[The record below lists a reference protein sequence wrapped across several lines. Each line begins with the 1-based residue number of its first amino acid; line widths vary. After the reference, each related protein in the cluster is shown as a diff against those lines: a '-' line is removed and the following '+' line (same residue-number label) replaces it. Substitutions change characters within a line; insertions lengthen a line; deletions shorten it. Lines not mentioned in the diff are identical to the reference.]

1 MLPCTAL
8 RTVRS
13 GRTYRRRGSAAE
25 VLVDREAVSSRMT
38 TRVPPPGPGSLD
50 APVPTGKGPVDISA
64 LPGRLIAI
72 EGTDGV
78 GRSTQI
84 ALLREWLENEGFGVS
99 HSALARGRLAGA
111 GLRKAKLGTTLG
123 QLTLDL
129 FYATD
134 FADRLEN
141 DILPALRAGFVVLTD
156 RYIYSIMARAIVRG
170 IDPDWL
176 RDLYRFAPATHGVFY
191 LDINVSKLVPRVLA
205 RGGFDYWESGLD
217 FQGERDLYESFV
229 RYQKR
234 LLETFRDLATTYSF
248 HRIDANRDALDV
260 FRELRSGI
268 LSIVQ
273 PMRSGTT

>member
-1 MLPCTAL
+1 
-8 RTVRS
+8 
-13 GRTYRRRGSAAE
+13 
-25 VLVDREAVSSRMT
+25 VDREAVSSRGST
-38 TRVPPPGPGSLD
+38 QGHSHRPGTLD

-99 HSALARGRLAGA
+99 HSALARGRLSGA

-156 RYIYSIMARAIVRG
+156 RYIYSIMARAMVRG
-170 IDPDWL
+170 IDSGWL

-217 FQGERDLYESFV
+217 FQGEQDLYQSFV
-229 RYQKR
+229 VYQER
-234 LLETFRDLATTYSF
+234 LLDTFRQLSGTYQF
-248 HRIDANRDALDV
+248 HQIDANRDPADV
-260 FRELRSGI
+260 FRDLKAGV
-268 LSIVQ
+268 LAIVQ
-273 PMRSGTT
+273 PMRSGSV